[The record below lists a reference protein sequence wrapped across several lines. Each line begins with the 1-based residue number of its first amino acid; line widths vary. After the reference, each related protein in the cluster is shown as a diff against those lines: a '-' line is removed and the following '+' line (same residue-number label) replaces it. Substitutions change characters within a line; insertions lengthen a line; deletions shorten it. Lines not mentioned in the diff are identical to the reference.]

1 MTNNK
6 YIHAVIYKLHIFIQ
20 MTNKKIIHTTCYMYM
35 WPHMYN
41 YNNKKKTSFEI
52 QFFINTD
59 YRHITHSLQAITI
72 TSNYKLQSSSNSL
85 SPQTLH
91 IFFTIFVRVRS
102 IFRNN
107 KISFLLH
114 TRTTMITKNIDGKW
128 TTPKQQC

>member
-1 MTNNK
+1 MTNNT
-6 YIHAVIYKLHIFIQ
+6 H
-20 MTNKKIIHTTCYMYM
+20 
-35 WPHMYN
+35 
-41 YNNKKKTSFEI
+41 YNNKKRLPGSFEI
-52 QFFINTD
+52 QFFILIQTYRRYTD
-59 YRHITHSLQAITI
+59 TSHIFIPGTKSTSYSITRTIMYFKLQI
-72 TSNYKLQSSSNSL
+72 YVKLQSSSNSL

-114 TRTTMITKNIDGKW
+114 ARTTMITKNIDGKW